1 MSRSGAA
8 HRDISAT
15 RARQHSGLAVFTHPS
30 STFSG
35 GIAMRDARECFLPR
49 ALALLLGSAM
59 LLLAG
64 CATVHNPDPLE
75 SLNRKTFAL
84 NESVDK
90 AVLAPVARTY
100 RRVVPA
106 PVRTGVGNVFSNT
119 KDLWSAINLGLQG
132 RPAEGA
138 SDALR
143 FGTNTVFGVLGIF
156 DVATRVGL
164 EKHGED
170 FGQTLGVWGV
180 GPGAY
185 LVLPLLG
192 PSSLREAASFPLDA
206 LGTVSL
212 SGSDVALGNSLM
224 ALELTDGRA
233 TLLPVTDMVDRVAL
247 DKYSFVRDAWL
258 QRRQHLVN
266 NNKPA
271 ERQAAP

>member
-1 MSRSGAA
+1 
-8 HRDISAT
+8 
-15 RARQHSGLAVFTHPS
+15 
-30 STFSG
+30 
-35 GIAMRDARECFLPR
+35 MRDAREFFLPR
-49 ALALLLGSAM
+49 AFALLLGSAM

-75 SLNRKTFAL
+75 SLNRKTFAF

-119 KDLWSAINLGLQG
+119 RDLWSAVNLGLQG
-132 RPAEGA
+132 RPVDGA

-156 DVATRVGL
+156 DVASKFGV

-180 GPGAY
+180 EPGAY

-206 LGTVSL
+206 MGTVSL

-224 ALELTDGRA
+224 ALELADGRA
-233 TLLPVTDMVDRVAL
+233 TLLPITDMVEQVAL

-258 QRRQHLVN
+258 QRRRNLVGN
-266 NNKPA
+266 HKTPPPA
-271 ERQAAP
+271 EAP

>member
-1 MSRSGAA
+1 
-8 HRDISAT
+8 
-15 RARQHSGLAVFTHPS
+15 
-30 STFSG
+30 
-35 GIAMRDARECFLPR
+35 MRNAREFFLPR
-49 ALALLLGSAM
+49 AFALLLGGAT

-75 SLNRKTFAL
+75 SLNRKTFAF
-84 NESVDK
+84 NEGVDR

-100 RRVVPA
+100 ARVVPA
-106 PVRTGVGNVFSNT
+106 PVRTGVGNVFANT
-119 KDLWSAINLGLQG
+119 KDLWSAVNLGLQG
-132 RPAEGA
+132 RPLDGA

-156 DVATRVGL
+156 DVATKIGL

-180 GPGAY
+180 KPGAY

-212 SGSDVALGNSLM
+212 GGSDVALGNTLT
-224 ALELTDGRA
+224 ALKLADGRA
-233 TLLPVTDMVDRVAL
+233 TLLPVTDMVDQVAL

-258 QRRQHLVN
+258 QRRQNLVE
-266 NNKPA
+266 NNKSA
-271 ERQAAP
+271 ERKAAP

>member
-1 MSRSGAA
+1 MPDVKESFLA
-8 HRDISAT
+8 
-15 RARQHSGLAVFTHPS
+15 RAFV
-30 STFSG
+30 
-35 GIAMRDARECFLPR
+35 
-49 ALALLLGSAM
+49 LLLGSAM

-84 NESVDK
+84 NEHVDR

-100 RRVVPA
+100 ARVVPA

-119 KDLWSAINLGLQG
+119 KDLWSAVNLGLQG
-132 RPAEGA
+132 RPVEGA
-138 SDALR
+138 SDVLR
-143 FGTNTVFGVLGIF
+143 FGTNTVLGVLGIF
-156 DVATRVGL
+156 DVASKFGL

-180 GPGAY
+180 GSGAY

-192 PSSLREAASFPLDA
+192 PSSLREAASFPIDS

-212 SGSDVALGNSLM
+212 SGSDVALGNTLT
-224 ALELTDGRA
+224 ALKLTDGRA
-233 TLLPVTDMVDRVAL
+233 TLLPVTDMVDQVAL

-258 QRRQHLVN
+258 QRRQNLVEN
-266 NNKPA
+266 NLPPA
-271 ERQAAP
+271 RKAAP

>member
-1 MSRSGAA
+1 
-8 HRDISAT
+8 
-15 RARQHSGLAVFTHPS
+15 
-30 STFSG
+30 
-35 GIAMRDARECFLPR
+35 MRDAREFFLPR
-49 ALALLLGSAM
+49 AFARLLGSAM

-84 NESVDK
+84 NESVDR

-100 RRVVPA
+100 ARVVPA

-119 KDLWSAINLGLQG
+119 KDLWSAVNLGLQG
-132 RPAEGA
+132 RPLDGA

-156 DVATRVGL
+156 DVASKFGL

-192 PSSLREAASFPLDA
+192 PSSLREAASFPMDVM
-206 LGTVSL
+206 GTVSL
-212 SGSDVALGNSLM
+212 SGSDVALGNSLL
-224 ALELTDGRA
+224 ALELADGRA
-233 TLLPVTDMVDRVAL
+233 TLLPVTDMVDQVAL
-247 DKYSFVRDAWL
+247 DKYSFIRDAWL
-258 QRRQHLVN
+258 QRRKTLVDN
-266 NNKPA
+266 NQSHQEP
-271 ERQAAP
+271 AAP